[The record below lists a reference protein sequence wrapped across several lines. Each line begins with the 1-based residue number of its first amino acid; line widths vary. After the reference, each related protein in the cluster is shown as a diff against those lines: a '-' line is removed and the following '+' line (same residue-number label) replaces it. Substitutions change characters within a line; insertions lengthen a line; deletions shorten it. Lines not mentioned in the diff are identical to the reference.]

1 MLSQSTKVYKSLIKQ
16 FSRRINLSLERM
28 EKALTLLGFPHLELP
43 NPINI
48 LGSDG
53 KFSTLTSLKYFL
65 EAHKKK
71 VTAYTSPHLF
81 SVVQRFW
88 LKNRYISLKEILKYK
103 KQVEAVNVKLTLF
116 ELLTCIYFL
125 AAREQKG
132 IYASLVESG
141 LLMKFDAGNVF
152 TEPKAQIITNINK
165 QHLEWVHPKTLAEIC
180 RQKCGSLS
188 NNATIYVAKQKPKT
202 LKIIKNILKKNKS
215 KIIYASNYKVKKV
228 KDHYVYKDSKNIIP
242 IKSKY
247 IFSEGLINNVGT
259 AIKVALDL
267 GVPKKTIIKT
277 IPKISFEGRIQYL
290 KKGKFKK
297 LLNKQE
303 ELLIDGC
310 HSQASAEN
318 LYHYLK
324 TLKKPVY
331 CIWGMQK
338 NKLPEIFIKVFKGLF
353 KKVVTVTIPN
363 EPNATKAGDLKV
375 ISQKYFPTSSAKNI
389 QSAIK
394 QISSKEDKVIVI
406 LGSLYLIGYVLGN
419 N

>member
-1 MLSQSTKVYKSLIKQ
+1 M
-16 FSRRINLSLERM
+16 
-28 EKALTLLGFPHLELP
+28 
-43 NPINI
+43 
-48 LGSDG
+48 
-53 KFSTLTSLKYFL
+53 
-65 EAHKKK
+65 
-71 VTAYTSPHLF
+71 
-81 SVVQRFW
+81 
-88 LKNRYISLKEILKYK
+88 
-103 KQVEAVNVKLTLF
+103 
-116 ELLTCIYFL
+116 
-125 AAREQKG
+125 
-132 IYASLVESG
+132 
-141 LLMKFDAGNVF
+141 
-152 TEPKAQIITNINK
+152 
-165 QHLEWVHPKTLAEIC
+165 
-180 RQKCGSLS
+180 
-188 NNATIYVAKQKPKT
+188 
-202 LKIIKNILKKNKS
+202 
-215 KIIYASNYKVKKV
+215 
-228 KDHYVYKDSKNIIP
+228 
-242 IKSKY
+242 
-247 IFSEGLINNVGT
+247 GT

-324 TLKKPVY
+324 TLKKPIY
-331 CIWGMQK
+331 AIWGMQK
-338 NKLPEIFIKVFKGLF
+338 NKLPETFIKVFKGLF

-363 EPNATKAGDLKV
+363 EPNAVKAGDLKV
-375 ISQKYFPTSSAKNI
+375 ISQKYFPTSSVKNI

>member
-1 MLSQSTKVYKSLIKQ
+1 MLSQSTKAYKNLLNQ
-16 FSRRINLSLERM
+16 YGRRINLSLERM
-28 EKALTLLGFPHLELP
+28 EKALTLLGFPHLELR

-71 VTAYTSPHLF
+71 VTTFTSPHLYD
-81 SVVQRFW
+81 VRNRFW

-103 KQVEAVNVKLTLF
+103 KQVEAAGVDLTVF
-116 ELLTCIYFL
+116 ELLTCIYVL
-125 AAREQKG
+125 AARDQKN
-132 IYASLVESG
+132 IDYHLVESG
-141 LLMKFDAGNVF
+141 LFFRKDSTRMWH
-152 TEPKAQIITNINK
+152 EPLAQIACNINLQHTDWLKTKTINEVCK
-165 QHLEWVHPKTLAEIC
+165 QKLD
-180 RQKCGSLS
+180 SLS
-188 NNATIYVAKQKPKT
+188 QNTTIYVAKQKPKT

-215 KIIYASNYKVKKV
+215 KIIYASNYQVKKV
-228 KDHYVYKDSKNIIP
+228 KDYYVYKDSKNIIP

-259 AIKVALDL
+259 SIKVALDL
-267 GVPKKTIIKT
+267 GVPRKTIIKT

-290 KKGKFKK
+290 TKGKFKK

-324 TLKKPVY
+324 TITKPIY
-331 CIWGMQK
+331 AIWGMQK
-338 NKLPEIFIKVFKGLF
+338 NKVPETFIKVFKGLF

-363 EPNATKAGDLKV
+363 EPNAAKAEDLKV

-394 QISSKEDKVIVI
+394 QISSKEEKVLVIV
-406 LGSLYLIGYVLGN
+406 GSLYLVGYVLGN